1 MSVFNGKKLKIEIYG
16 ESHAE
21 KIGVSA
27 QGFPCFTFD
36 ETALSEFMARRK
48 ATESVYST
56 SRKEPDIPVFKGVK
70 DGQITGEF
78 IAEIFNTN
86 KISKDYS
93 ALYGKP
99 RPSHADYV
107 WYLKDG
113 ALDFSGGGRFSARL
127 TAPLCI
133 VGGILKQY
141 LKTRGI
147 EIESYVSSVGNVF
160 GRSYKDEKMTGELTA
175 EKIRAL
181 RDGGFPSLDKKEEMT
196 EEIKSA
202 KSVGDSV
209 GGTVECVI
217 FGVKGVGDNLFG
229 GLEGKI
235 SSLVYSVPAVKGVEF
250 GDGFDLAKMRGSN
263 ANDGLYIENGN
274 VKFYT
279 NRAGGINGGIA
290 NGEQIT
296 FRAAFR
302 PTPSISLPQKTVDLV
317 KRENTEI
324 VINGRHDACVV
335 PRALPVIE
343 SAAAIAIADE
353 IL

>member
-1 MSVFNGKKLKIEIYG
+1 MSVYSGKKLRIEIYG

-21 KIGVSA
+21 KIGVKAS
-27 QGFPCFTFD
+27 GFPSFTFN
-36 ETALSEFMARRK
+36 EGALNEFLARRK
-48 ATESVYST
+48 ATDSVFST
-56 SRKEPDIPVFKGVK
+56 SRKEPDIPVFYGAEKGR
-70 DGQITGEF
+70 IHGEF
-78 IAEIFNTN
+78 TAEIYNMN

-93 ALYGKP
+93 ALYAKP
-99 RPSHADYV
+99 RPSHADYA
-107 WYLKDG
+107 WHIKDG

-141 LKTRGI
+141 LKTRGV
-147 EIESYVSSVGNVF
+147 EIESYVSSVGKVF
-160 GRSYKDEKMTGELTA
+160 AKSYKDGALSA
-175 EKIRAL
+175 EEIRVL
-181 RDGGFPSLDKKEEMT
+181 RDNGFPSLDKKD
-196 EEIKSA
+196 EILAEIRAA
-202 KSVGDSV
+202 KSTGDSV
-209 GGTVECVI
+209 GGTAECVI

-235 SSLVYSVPAVKGVEF
+235 ANVVYAIPAVKGVEF
-250 GDGFDLAKMRGSN
+250 GDGFDLSEMRGSA
-263 ANDGLYIENGN
+263 ANDGLYIKDGK

-290 NGEQIT
+290 NGEPIT
-296 FRAAFR
+296 FRAALR
-302 PTPSISLPQKTVDLV
+302 PTPSISLPQKTVDLE
-317 KRENTEI
+317 RQENTEI

>member
-1 MSVFNGKKLKIEIYG
+1 MSTFNGKKLRIEIYG

-21 KIGVSA
+21 KIGVRA
-27 QGFPCFTFD
+27 AGMPRFKFD
-36 ETALSEFMARRK
+36 EDELGEFLSRRK
-48 ATESVYST
+48 AKASVYST
-56 SRKEPDIPVFKGVK
+56 SRLEPDKPVFYGAAN
-70 DGQITGEF
+70 GEIAGEF
-78 IAEIFNTN
+78 TAEIYNTN

-99 RPSHADYV
+99 RPSHADYA

-127 TAPLCI
+127 TAPLCV

-147 EIESYVSSVGNVF
+147 EIEAYVSSVGTVSAH
-160 GRSYKDEKMTGELTA
+160 SYKDGVFA
-175 EKIRAL
+175 ADKIREM
-181 RDGGFPSLDKKEEMT
+181 RGGAFPSLDKKD
-196 EEIKSA
+196 EIIAEIAAAKSA
-202 KSVGDSV
+202 GDSV
-209 GGTVECVI
+209 GGTAECVI
-217 FGVKGVGDNLFG
+217 FGVKGIGDNLFG

-235 SSLVYSVPAVKGVEF
+235 ASLVYAVPAVKGVEF
-250 GDGFDLAKMRGSN
+250 GDGFNLAEMRGSV
-263 ANDGLYIENGN
+263 ANDALRMENGR
-274 VKFYT
+274 VKFST

-290 NGEQIT
+290 NGEPIT

-302 PTPSISLPQKTVDLV
+302 PTPSVSLPQKTVDLV
-317 KRENTEI
+317 KGENTEI
-324 VINGRHDACVV
+324 TINGRHDACVV

-343 SAAAIAIADE
+343 SVAAIAVADE

>member
-1 MSVFNGKKLKIEIYG
+1 MSTFNGRKLRIEIYG

-21 KIGVSA
+21 KIGVSVS
-27 QGFPCFTFD
+27 GFPVFKFD
-36 ETALSEFMARRK
+36 EDELSAFLARRK
-48 ATESVYST
+48 ATDSVFST
-56 SRKEPDIPVFKGVK
+56 SRKEPDIPVFTGVK
-70 DGQITGEF
+70 RGEITGGF
-78 IAEIFNTN
+78 TAEIFNVN

-99 RPSHADYV
+99 RPSHADYA
-107 WYLKDG
+107 WHLKDG

-127 TAPLCI
+127 TAPFCI
-133 VGGILKQY
+133 AGGILKQY
-141 LKTRGI
+141 LKQKGI
-147 EIESYVSSVGNVF
+147 EIESYVSSVGKVKA
-160 GRSYKDEKMTGELTA
+160 RSYKDGIYNA
-175 EKIRAL
+175 EKIREL
-181 RDGGFPSLDKKEEMT
+181 RDNGFPSLDKKDEIT
-196 EEIKSA
+196 EEIRAA

-217 FGVKGVGDNLFG
+217 FGVKGIGDNLFG

-235 SSLVYSVPAVKGVEF
+235 ASTVYAVPAVKGIEF
-250 GDGFDLAKMRGSN
+250 GDGFNLSEMRGSA
-263 ANDGLYIENGN
+263 ANDPLRIDNGK
-274 VKFYT
+274 VILET

-290 NGEQIT
+290 NGNPIT

-302 PTPSISLPQKTVDLV
+302 PTPSVSVPQRTVDLV
-317 KRENTEI
+317 KGENTEI
-324 VINGRHDACVV
+324 IISGRHDACVV

>member
-1 MSVFNGKKLKIEIYG
+1 MSVFNGKKLRIEIYG

-21 KIGVSA
+21 KIGVSVK
-27 QGFPCFTFD
+27 GLKGFTFD
-36 ETALSEFMARRK
+36 EKVLSEFTARRK
-48 ATESVYST
+48 ATDSVYST

-70 DGQITGEF
+70 NGTIVGDFT
-78 IAEIFNTN
+78 AEIFNEN

-99 RPSHADYV
+99 RPSHADYA
-107 WYLKDG
+107 WHIKDG
-113 ALDFSGGGRFSARL
+113 AMDFSGGGRFSARL

-141 LKTRGI
+141 LKARGI

-160 GRSYKDEKMTGELTA
+160 AHSYKDGVFSA
-175 EKIRAL
+175 EEIRAK
-181 RDGGFPSLDKKEEMT
+181 RDNGFPSLDRKDEII
-196 EEIKSA
+196 EEIKAA

-217 FGVKGVGDNLFG
+217 FGLKGVGDNLFG
-229 GLEGKI
+229 GIEGKI
-235 SSLVYSVPAVKGVEF
+235 ASLVYAVPAVKGVEF
-250 GDGFDLAKMRGSN
+250 GDGFDLAKMRGSK
-263 ANDGLYIENGN
+263 ANDELYIKDGT

-290 NGEQIT
+290 NGEPVT

-302 PTPSISLPQKTVDLV
+302 PTPSISLPQRTVDLV
-317 KRENTEI
+317 KNENTEI

>member
-1 MSVFNGKKLKIEIYG
+1 MSVYNGRKLRIEIYG

-21 KIGVSA
+21 KTGVKM
-27 QGFPCFTFD
+27 QGLPRFKFD
-36 ETALSEFMARRK
+36 EGALNVFTSRRK
-48 ATESVYST
+48 ATADVYST
-56 SRKEPDIPVFKGVK
+56 SRTESDIPVFTGVK
-70 DGQITGEF
+70 DGVIDGEF
-78 IAEIFNTN
+78 SAEIKNENRAT
-86 KISKDYS
+86 KDYS

-99 RPSHADYV
+99 RPSHADYA
-107 WYLKDG
+107 WHLKDG

-127 TAPLCI
+127 TAPLCV

-160 GRSYKDEKMTGELTA
+160 ARSYKDGPLTA
-175 EKIRAL
+175 EEIRLL
-181 RDGGFPSLDKKEEMT
+181 RGGGFPSLDKKDEMT
-196 EEIKSA
+196 EEIKAA

-217 FGVKGVGDNLFG
+217 FGVKGIGDNLFG

-235 SSLVYSVPAVKGVEF
+235 SQLVYAVPAVKGVEF
-250 GDGFDLAKMRGSN
+250 GDGFDLAEMRGSA
-263 ANDGLYIENGN
+263 ANDGLYFKGGKVE
-274 VKFYT
+274 FYT

-290 NGEQIT
+290 NGNPIT

-317 KRENTEI
+317 KKENAEI

-335 PRALPVIE
+335 PRALPAIE

>member
-1 MSVFNGKKLKIEIYG
+1 MSVFNGKKLRIEIYG

-21 KIGVSA
+21 KTGVSVRGLK
-27 QGFPCFTFD
+27 GFKFD
-36 ETALSEFMARRK
+36 EQALAEFTARRK
-48 ATESVYST
+48 ATDSVYST
-56 SRKEPDIPVFKGVK
+56 SRKESDIPVFTGVK
-70 DGQITGEF
+70 NGEINGEF
-78 IAEIFNTN
+78 AAEIFNEN
-86 KISKDYS
+86 RISKDYS

-99 RPSHADYV
+99 RPSHADYA
-107 WYLKDG
+107 WHIKDG

-127 TAPLCI
+127 TAPFCV

-147 EIESYVSSVGNVF
+147 EIESYVSSVGKKF
-160 GRSYKDEKMTGELTA
+160 GRSYKGGGLFTA
-175 EKIRAL
+175 EEIRTL
-181 RDGGFPSLDKKEEMT
+181 RDNGFPSLDKKEEMI
-196 EEIKSA
+196 EEIKAA
-202 KSVGDSV
+202 KSAGDSV
-209 GGTVECVI
+209 GGTAECVI
-217 FGVKGVGDNLFG
+217 FGLKGVGDNLFD

-235 SSLVYSVPAVKGVEF
+235 ASLVYAVPAVKGVEF
-250 GDGFDLAKMRGSN
+250 GDGFDLAEMRGSK
-263 ANDGLYIENGN
+263 ANDGLYIENGE

-290 NGEQIT
+290 NGAPIT

-302 PTPSISLPQKTVDLV
+302 PTPSISIPQKTVDLT
-317 KRENTEI
+317 KNENTKI